1 MTLLVLTCKIVGTTS
16 WFHSKAS
23 LWVWYGC
30 VANGNAVNRS
40 KMYARSSRTSW
51 NQRAV
56 LFKQEPMQE
65 VLLLISGMSYMRN
78 TTPRISSENRH
89 HEHQK
94 NIKAKKTTKS
104 LYWSPYSTFEYAHLS
119 EWPAGHVQLRHPN
132 HTLRW
137 DWADHP
143 FRQLTSALALL
154 INQASKRN
162 WQVIPVCSEGMRFLT
177 KQESQIHKTSAH
189 PEIATLERLFVQECG
204 GRLIILGILQKGR
217 SLRWFLPQMK
227 T

>member
-94 NIKAKKTTKS
+94 NIKAKRQQKVYTGLRTPRLNMLTFQNDQPDTFS
-104 LYWSPYSTFEYAHLS
+104 WDTQIIRCGEIGLITHSDNLQVPWLY
-119 EWPAGHVQLRHPN
+119 
-132 HTLRW
+132 
-137 DWADHP
+137 
-143 FRQLTSALALL
+143 
-154 INQASKRN
+154 
-162 WQVIPVCSEGMRFLT
+162 
-177 KQESQIHKTSAH
+177 
-189 PEIATLERLFVQECG
+189 
-204 GRLIILGILQKGR
+204 
-217 SLRWFLPQMK
+217 
-227 T
+227 

>member
-94 NIKAKKTTKS
+94 NIKAKKNNKKS
-104 LYWSPYSTFEYAHLS
+104 ILVSVLHVWICSPFRMTSRTRSAETPKSYVAVRLGWSPIQTTYKCLGSTNKSSIQKKLASHSGL
-119 EWPAGHVQLRHPN
+119 LR
-132 HTLRW
+132 
-137 DWADHP
+137 
-143 FRQLTSALALL
+143 
-154 INQASKRN
+154 RN
-162 WQVIPVCSEGMRFLT
+162 
-177 KQESQIHKTSAH
+177 A
-189 PEIATLERLFVQECG
+189 
-204 GRLIILGILQKGR
+204 ILD
-217 SLRWFLPQMK
+217 
-227 T
+227 